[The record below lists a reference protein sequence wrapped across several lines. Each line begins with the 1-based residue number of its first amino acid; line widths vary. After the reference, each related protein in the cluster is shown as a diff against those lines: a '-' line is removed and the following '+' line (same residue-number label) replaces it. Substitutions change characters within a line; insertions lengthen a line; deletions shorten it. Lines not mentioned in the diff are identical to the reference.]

1 MTDGPPPTASGHV
14 EPLALWIAPVSNLA
28 GVARHIIDTARAG
41 LPGWRLV
48 VAAPE
53 GPLLDELRALGC
65 PVVPFEVDQ
74 PVNRAVA
81 DLRDIIGKLSPT
93 IVHSHLAKA
102 DFLSAMATVGMPVT
116 LVSTE
121 HHIPEDPSALHSS
134 RTKAVTRQ
142 MAHHARI
149 RRFTHLLAVSDST
162 KRDMLRYWKPS
173 VPITVVKNG
182 VDRPDAV
189 LERRPGLRLLSLTR
203 LDREKNL
210 EMTLRVFAG
219 VLAKHPEATLTIGGT
234 GPLENELRACAR
246 KLGVDHATTFAGF
259 IDANRA
265 MAEHD
270 VLLQPS
276 RADNLSYTLLDA
288 VAAGMGVVASNIGGN
303 PEILPGH
310 ALASLDDDTAMVDA
324 VVEQGLDLSRRPCLP
339 ESIPT
344 VREMAGQVLQVYA
357 GLQSKKLPSDPPTG
371 GRRIALLSNQGEI
384 GGGEVMLLAIAE
396 AARELGHDVTVAA
409 PATPSEVADTART
422 AGFVVERISGEGA
435 RSYARHLRTWARQH
449 DADLLWCNG
458 LRPALATAGLPRRV
472 VHLHQLPAGK
482 TVFAARAAR
491 RGALATIVPS
501 RFVAARLP
509 GSRVLEN
516 WVAPLDVVRTPQR
529 NPYVI
534 GFLGRLSEDKG
545 VGVLTEAVNRMI
557 ADGHDVRLLI
567 AGEARFV
574 DATTAARIEA
584 DLESLG
590 DRVERR
596 GWVDRRDFFDQVDLA
611 AFPSVAAESF
621 GLVAAEAMSARCP
634 FVVSDAGALPEV
646 VGAEY
651 PFIAPAGDA
660 DALAEALVRAL
671 DADWSTVTERSYSRW
686 SEIFSPEA
694 GRGRLAALLDSLLAD
709 VSHS

>member
-81 DLRDIIGKLSPT
+81 DLRDIVGKLSPT

-310 ALASLDDDTAMVDA
+310 ALASLDDVAAMVDA
-324 VVEQGLDLSRRPCLP
+324 VIDQGLDLTKRPTLP
-339 ESIPT
+339 DTIPSVRKMVAQVLDVYADLGHGGSQLTESLRNP
-344 VREMAGQVLQVYA
+344 VREESPRVSVVTAYYRNQATLGAQLDALVNQQDAPPFEVIIA
-357 GLQSKKLPSDPPTG
+357 DNEGSIRLP
-371 GRRIALLSNQGEI
+371 RIVAPYRDRL
-384 GGGEVMLLAIAE
+384 
-396 AARELGHDVTVAA
+396 DVRII
-409 PATPSEVADTART
+409 PATRKRGQCYARN
-422 AGFVVERISGEGA
+422 VGA
-435 RSYARHLRTWARQH
+435 RSARGEHLALCDADDVVAPSWVEALHRELEQSDALVTGPLRLDRLNPEIAWRTYLGLTDEAPAPDPVEGLPYEFLGYERFAVGCNLGIRATTFDLLGGMDEEMLGGSEDVDFSWRALETGLPLVVAPEAVVDYRLRTKPREVFRQRRAYQRSQLNLWRKSVDAGRPVRGMSLRWALQE
-449 DADLLWCNG
+449 
-458 LRPALATAGLPRRV
+458 TAKLPLSYVPTFSISASERYR
-472 VHLHQLPAGK
+472 
-482 TVFAARAAR
+482 RAAR
-491 RGALATIVPS
+491 TGAVLGNLQGQIEE
-501 RFVAARLP
+501 RILP
-509 GSRVLEN
+509 
-516 WVAPLDVVRTPQR
+516 
-529 NPYVI
+529 
-534 GFLGRLSEDKG
+534 
-545 VGVLTEAVNRMI
+545 
-557 ADGHDVRLLI
+557 
-567 AGEARFV
+567 
-574 DATTAARIEA
+574 
-584 DLESLG
+584 
-590 DRVERR
+590 
-596 GWVDRRDFFDQVDLA
+596 
-611 AFPSVAAESF
+611 
-621 GLVAAEAMSARCP
+621 
-634 FVVSDAGALPEV
+634 
-646 VGAEY
+646 
-651 PFIAPAGDA
+651 
-660 DALAEALVRAL
+660 
-671 DADWSTVTERSYSRW
+671 
-686 SEIFSPEA
+686 
-694 GRGRLAALLDSLLAD
+694 
-709 VSHS
+709 

>member
-344 VREMAGQVLQVYA
+344 VREMADQVLQVYA
-357 GLQSKKLPSDPPTG
+357 GLQTKKLPSDPPPG

-409 PATPSEVADTART
+409 PATPSEVADTARA

>member
-1 MTDGPPPTASGHV
+1 MTR
-14 EPLALWIAPVSNLA
+14 PLTLWLAPVSNLA
-28 GVARHIIDTARAG
+28 GVARHIIDVARVG

-81 DLRDIIGKLSPT
+81 DLRDIVGKLSPT

-357 GLQSKKLPSDPPTG
+357 GLQSKKLPSDPPPG

-409 PATPSEVADTART
+409 PATPSKVADTARA
-422 AGFVVERISGEGA
+422 AGFVVEPIRGEGA
-435 RSYARHLRTWARQH
+435 RSYAQNLRSWARQH
-449 DADLLWCNG
+449 DANLLWCNG
-458 LRPALATAGLPRRV
+458 LRPAFATAGLPRRV

-482 TVFAARAAR
+482 TALAARAAR
-491 RGALATIVPS
+491 HGALATIVPS
-501 RFVAARLP
+501 HFVAERLP
-509 GSRVLEN
+509 GSKVLEN
-516 WVAPLDVVRTPQR
+516 WVAPVEVVRTTPPR
-529 NPYVI
+529 VPRVI
-534 GFLGRLSEDKG
+534 GYLGRLSDDKG
-545 VGVLTEAVNRMI
+545 VGVLAEAVEKVI
-557 ADGHDVRLLI
+557 ADGHDVRLLV

-574 DATTAARIEA
+574 DGATAARIEA
-584 DLESLG
+584 SLNRLG

-596 GWVDRRDFFDQVDLA
+596 GWMDRATFFSEVDLA
-611 AFPSVAAESF
+611 VFPSVWEETF
-621 GLVAAEAMSARCP
+621 GLVAAEAMAARCP

-646 VGAEY
+646 VGADY
-651 PFIAPAGDA
+651 PFVARAGNP
-660 DALAEALVRAL
+660 DALADALVRAL
-671 DADWSTVTERSYSRW
+671 GTDGTSVTESSYVRW
-686 SEIFSPEA
+686 SERYSPEA
-694 GRGRLAALLDSLLAD
+694 GRTRLSVLLDSVL
-709 VSHS
+709 VEVQRS

>member
-1 MTDGPPPTASGHV
+1 MTK
-14 EPLALWIAPVSNLA
+14 PLALWVTPVSNLA
-28 GVARHIIDTARAG
+28 GVARHIIDTACAG

-74 PVNRAVA
+74 PVHRAVA
-81 DLRDIIGKLSPT
+81 DLRDIVGKLAPT

-134 RTKAVTRQ
+134 RAKAVTRQ

-149 RRFTHLLAVSDST
+149 RRFAHLLAVSDST
-162 KRDMLRYWKPS
+162 KRDILRYWKPS
-173 VPITVVKNG
+173 APITVVKNG

-234 GPLENELRACAR
+234 GPLENELRAYAR

-288 VAAGMGVVASNIGGN
+288 VAAGMGVVASTIGGN

-310 ALASLDDDTAMVDA
+310 ALAALDDDTAMVDA

-339 ESIPT
+339 KSIPT
-344 VREMAGQVLQVYA
+344 VREMADQVLQVYA
-357 GLQSKKLPSDPPTG
+357 GLQSKKLPSDPPPG

-384 GGGEVMLLAIAE
+384 GGGEVMLTAIAE
-396 AARELGHDVTVAA
+396 AARELGHEVTVVA
-409 PATPSEVADTART
+409 PATPSEVADTARA
-422 AGFVVERISGEGA
+422 AGFDVETIAGA
-435 RSYARHLRTWARQH
+435 NALDYAKNLRGWARKQSF
-449 DADLLWCNG
+449 DVLWCNG
-458 LRPALATAGLPRRV
+458 LRPALATSGLARRV
-472 VHLHQLPAGK
+472 VHLHQVPTRK
-482 TVFAARAAR
+482 TALAARVAR
-491 RGALATIVPS
+491 RGALASVVPS
-501 RFVAARLP
+501 RFVAERVP
-509 GSRVLEN
+509 GAQVLEN
-516 WVAPLDVVRTPQR
+516 WVSPLEVPASPERSVR
-529 NPYVI
+529 VI

-545 VGVLTEAVNRMI
+545 VSVLVDAVEKLI
-557 ADGHDVRLLI
+557 AEGHDVRLLI

-574 DATTAARIEA
+574 DPAVAARIEA
-584 DLESLG
+584 RLEVLG
-590 DRVERR
+590 ERVDRR
-596 GWVDRRDFFDQVDLA
+596 GWMDRAAFFNEVA
-611 AFPSVAAESF
+611 IAVFPSVWEEPF
-621 GLVAAEAMSARCP
+621 GLVAAEAMAARCP

-646 VGAEY
+646 VGAAY
-651 PFIAPAGDA
+651 PFVAPAGDS
-660 DALAEALVRAL
+660 DALAETLRRAL
-671 DADWSTVTERSYSRW
+671 ASDWTTTIERSYARW
-686 SEIFSPEA
+686 SEHFSTAA
-694 GRGRLAALLDSLLAD
+694 GRARFSALLDEVLAK
-709 VSHS
+709 VEAP